1 MQPRAASRGAGES
14 RGAGVSPAA
23 HPPPPGRITHLPGP
37 IAHFPGPTAPT
48 RLRHPHTR
56 TGAAAQGCAVP
67 RRAPDS
73 RGASLRREGG
83 KAEAARSMG
92 ERSSVEL
99 KMREMRPH
107 GSHRGGGG
115 ARSGARSA
123 GEGMLRAA
131 PCAQRAP
138 GSARRAPRAEQRAPR
153 AVLPAP
159 SRAPRAL
166 STAHPEPPAPRTRLR
181 APPQPRS
188 AQRSGAGGGAVAEA
202 RRRAPGDRPI

>member
-107 GSHRGGGG
+107 GSHRG
-115 ARSGARSA
+115 AEERAA
-123 GEGMLRAA
+123 GRAA
-131 PCAQRAP
+131 PGRGCSAQRHARSEHRDPRGEHPEPSSERREPCSQLPAEHPEPSAPRTPSPQHRAP
-138 GSARRAPRAEQRAPR
+138 GSALLR
-153 AVLPAP
+153 
-159 SRAPRAL
+159 SRA
-166 STAHPEPPAPRTRLR
+166 
-181 APPQPRS
+181 